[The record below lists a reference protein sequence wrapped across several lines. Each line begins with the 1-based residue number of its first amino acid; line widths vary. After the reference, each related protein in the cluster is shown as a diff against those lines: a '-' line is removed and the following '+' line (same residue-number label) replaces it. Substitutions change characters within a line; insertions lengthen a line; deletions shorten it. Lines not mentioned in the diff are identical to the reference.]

1 MDKNIPNTGF
11 VDIQV
16 NGFLGVDFS
25 SPELAMNDVQKVSIA
40 LYERG
45 TVAYCPTIITS
56 SPDVYVQNLPLLAR
70 AMEDVENGARI
81 LGIHLEGPFLDS
93 DARGAHPKE
102 FLCDPDLEKFKRWQ
116 GLADGKVSILTVA
129 PELPG
134 ACDLIK
140 EVSRLGVIV
149 GIGHHMAS
157 NDHIRQAVD
166 AGVRICTHLGNG
178 IVNMLP
184 RHPNPLWS
192 QLACDGLMASF
203 ITDGHHLPPEFVKVA
218 MRAKGIDRFV
228 VTADSAPLAGLEPGE
243 YKFTGGQDVRL
254 DDTGKI
260 SMVRRDALAGSAST
274 MRDCVKQ
281 LAEWEGLTPEEVM
294 KVGRKNPLGLL
305 DLDDDEVL
313 SG

>member
-1 MDKNIPNTGF
+1 MNKPIPNTGF

-16 NGFLGVDFS
+16 NGFLGTDFS
-25 SPELAMNDVQKVSIA
+25 SPDITREDVHSVCDA
-40 LYERG
+40 LCERG
-45 TVAYCPTIITS
+45 TVAFCPTIITS
-56 SPDVYVQNLPLLAR
+56 ALQVYERNLPLLASV
-70 AMEDVENGARI
+70 MEEREEGAQI
-81 LGIHLEGPFLDS
+81 LGVHMEGPFLDS
-93 DARGAHPKE
+93 EARGAHPEE
-102 FLCDPDLEKFKRWQ
+102 FLCEPDVAMFKRWQ
-116 GLADGKVSILTVA
+116 ELADGKVSILTVA

-140 EVSRLGVIV
+140 EASRSGVIV

-157 NDHIRQAVD
+157 EDHIKQAAD
-166 AGVRICTHLGNG
+166 AGARICTHLGNG

-192 QLACDGLMASF
+192 QLACDGLMGSF

-243 YKFTGGQDVRL
+243 YKFGGQDVSL

-260 SMVRRDALAGSAST
+260 SMVHRDALAGSAST
-274 MRDCVKQ
+274 MRDCVKR
-281 LAEWEGLTPEEVM
+281 LAEWENLTPEQIM
-294 KVGRKNPLGLL
+294 KVGRENPLRLL
-305 DLDDDEVL
+305 NLDDGEIL